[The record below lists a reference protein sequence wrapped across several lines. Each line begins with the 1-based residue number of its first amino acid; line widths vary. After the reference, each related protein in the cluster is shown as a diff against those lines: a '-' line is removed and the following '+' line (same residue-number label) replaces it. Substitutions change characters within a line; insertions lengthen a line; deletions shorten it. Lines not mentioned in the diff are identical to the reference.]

1 MMIHRRDFAVGIG
14 FLLFSVGVYLLAT
27 GNISKN
33 NPSGMYSDKDK
44 KKHEDFIVA
53 GAILILIAVLL
64 LISVFR

>member
-1 MMIHRRDFAVGIG
+1 MTTRRKDFAFGIG
-14 FLLFSVGVYLLAT
+14 FLLFSFGVYLLAT

-33 NPSGMYSDKDK
+33 NPSGMYSNKDK

-53 GAILILIAVLL
+53 GAILIAIGIAL